1 MMEKMWEALEKLA
14 QSTGV
19 AVEQLYTILVQQA
32 KVQLVFDVLLI
43 IGIIILI
50 AVGVFLTKYFLK
62 KSKENELFDIWE
74 LPAIIVGFA
83 TCIGGFAGCTLQ
95 IPTLIADIIQILI
108 NPSVWILEYV
118 MNLIK

>member
-1 MMEKMWEALEKLA
+1 MEKMWEALEKLA

-32 KVQLVFDVLLI
+32 KVQLVFDVLQIL
-43 IGIIILI
+43 GIIILVV
-50 AVGVFLTKYFLK
+50 VGVFITKYFLK
-62 KSKENELFDIWE
+62 KSKKNDLFDIWG
-74 LPAIIVGFA
+74 LPAIIVGST
-83 TCIGGFAGCTLQ
+83 TCIGAFVGCTLE
-95 IPTLIADIIQILI
+95 IPALIADIIQILI